1 MMLQVVDGTA
11 VLAQDAAAKL
21 VEFERMAKQIKE
33 EEDKLKAA
41 LIAEMEKYNVLSI
54 DSPELRISY
63 VAPTERETFDSKA
76 FREDFA
82 DLYDE
87 YVKIAPVK
95 ASVRIKV
102 K

>member
-1 MMLQVVDGTA
+1 MLELVEGTA
-11 VLAQDAAAKL
+11 VLAEEAVAKIL
-21 VEFERMAKQIKE
+21 EFERMAKQIKE
-33 EEDKLKAA
+33 AEDNLKAA
-41 LIAEMEKYNVLSI
+41 ILKEMEEKNILSI

-63 VAPTERETFDSKA
+63 VAPTTRETFDSKA

>member
-1 MMLQVVDGTA
+1 MLELVEGTA
-11 VLAQDAAAKL
+11 VLAEEAVAKI

-33 EEDKLKAA
+33 AEDNLKAA
-41 LIAEMEKYNVLSI
+41 ILKEMEEKNILSI
-54 DSPELRISY
+54 DSPELKISY
-63 VAPTERETFDSKA
+63 VAATTRETFDSKA

-95 ASVRIKV
+95 ASIRIKV

>member
-1 MMLQVVDGTA
+1 MLQVVEGTA
-11 VLAQDAAAKL
+11 VLAEEAVAKI

-33 EEDKLKAA
+33 AEDSLKAVI
-41 LIAEMEKYNVLSI
+41 LNEMEEKNILSI
-54 DSPELRISY
+54 DSPELKISY
-63 VAPTERETFDSKA
+63 VAATTRETFDSKA
-76 FREDFA
+76 FREDFS

-95 ASVRIKV
+95 ASIRIKV